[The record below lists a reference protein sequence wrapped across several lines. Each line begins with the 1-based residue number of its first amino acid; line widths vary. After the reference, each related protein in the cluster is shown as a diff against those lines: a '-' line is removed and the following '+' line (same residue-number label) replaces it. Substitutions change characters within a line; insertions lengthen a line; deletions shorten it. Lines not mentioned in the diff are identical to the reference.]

1 MIIRYGEKV
10 MCYVENE
17 EQEQVPYK
25 VIEFIAASLKEDDL
39 QFHSPLHRKILNEA
53 VAHEKECPI
62 YFGTLFPDTSGPGNQ
77 QAGSRYGERTLPVEQ
92 ISFEK
97 SENSSAMKNACTKL
111 IPRLLIDFK
120 LSIVEEEMKHTLL
133 ALAQPEIAGNPEKA
147 KEIMERYK
155 TLHQTQMLMAR
166 NAGDRIVNPFS

>member
-1 MIIRYGEKV
+1 MVSERYQLSKYHSKSQKIISD
-10 MCYVENE
+10 E
-17 EQEQVPYK
+17 ERLYE
-25 VIEFIAASLKEDDL
+25 
-39 QFHSPLHRKILNEA
+39 
-53 VAHEKECPI
+53 
-62 YFGTLFPDTSGPGNQ
+62 
-77 QAGSRYGERTLPVEQ
+77 
-92 ISFEK
+92 
-97 SENSSAMKNACTKL
+97 L

-133 ALAQPEIAGNPEKA
+133 ALAQPEIAGNPEKV